1 MKKILLPI
9 LALGGLLFVS
19 SCQMDEPD
27 AGTLTGEVDFSI
39 TAGIPS
45 GITTYAEGAEAF
57 SHQGGASNL
66 STDDYILRYTLQ
78 VYDEGEKLSYEGV
91 QYATDFGGVTFEARL
106 LAKVYDFVF
115 WADFVSAS
123 DQESDLYYNTEDL
136 RKISYTSSVT
146 DANIPSDALDAYY
159 KKEVVN
165 LTQAGQNI
173 SNVVLNRPF
182 GKIRFVA
189 TDDLSEQQ
197 KGAVDNGEVS
207 VVYTEGTVLPNVFDA
222 QTGKATISGEY
233 QTRMSDF
240 IATPVAEKASV
251 NGNVHENAYL
261 LGYDYIFCSE
271 SQPSYAMDVT
281 VSIDG
286 VSPVTRS
293 LSSIPVQENKL
304 TTVIG
309 NFYTNEGSIDVIVE
323 DEFGNG
329 EDVRADW
336 DGSFEKPKTDPDNED
351 TYLITTPAELAWV
364 AEQVNSKKDYFEGK
378 TILLMNDIDLY
389 GSNWT
394 PVGNVTAYPTVTF
407 KGTFDGQD
415 HIISNLTASDNA
427 VGHAAAGLFGSI
439 TGTVKNVTLKNVNIR
454 STHYAGAVVGYSSM
468 HGAIIDNCHVDGG
481 TITSVPENTGAS
493 QAAVPSQA

>member
-1 MKKILLPI
+1 MKNNLLTI
-9 LALGGLLFVS
+9 LALGGLLFAS
-19 SCQMDEPD
+19 SCQMNEPD
-27 AGTLTGEVDFSI
+27 AGTLTGEVDFTI
-39 TAGIPS
+39 TAGIPN

-78 VYDEGEKLSYEGV
+78 VYDEDNKLSYEGV

-115 WADFVSAS
+115 WADFVSKNNK
-123 DQESDLYYNTEDL
+123 ESDLYYNTEDL

-146 DANIPSDALDAYY
+146 DANIPSDALDAYF
-159 KKEVVN
+159 KKEVVD

-189 TDDLSEQQ
+189 TDELSEQQ
-197 KGAVDNGEVS
+197 KGAVDNGNVS
-207 VVYTEGTVLPNVFDA
+207 VAYKEGTVLPNVFNA
-222 QTGKATISGEY
+222 QTGKATISQEY

-240 IATPVAEKASV
+240 TATPVAEKASV
-251 NGNVHENAYL
+251 NNTVHKNAYL

-281 VSIDG
+281 VSIGG

-309 NFYTNEGSIDVIVE
+309 NFYTNEGSIDVIVGR
-323 DEFGNG
+323 DSRG
-329 EDVRADW
+329 
-336 DGSFEKPKTDPDNED
+336 
-351 TYLITTPAELAWV
+351 
-364 AEQVNSKKDYFEGK
+364 
-378 TILLMNDIDLY
+378 
-389 GSNWT
+389 
-394 PVGNVTAYPTVTF
+394 
-407 KGTFDGQD
+407 
-415 HIISNLTASDNA
+415 
-427 VGHAAAGLFGSI
+427 
-439 TGTVKNVTLKNVNIR
+439 
-454 STHYAGAVVGYSSM
+454 
-468 HGAIIDNCHVDGG
+468 
-481 TITSVPENTGAS
+481 
-493 QAAVPSQA
+493 

>member
-1 MKKILLPI
+1 MQAP
-9 LALGGLLFVS
+9 
-19 SCQMDEPD
+19 
-27 AGTLTGEVDFSI
+27 FSI
-39 TAGIPS
+39 TAGIPN

-78 VYDEGEKLSYEGV
+78 VYDEDNKLSYEGV

-115 WADFVSAS
+115 WADFI
-123 DQESDLYYNTEDL
+123 QTEGQNLYYNTEDL

-159 KKEVVN
+159 KKEVVD

-173 SNVVLNRPF
+173 SNIVLNRPF

-189 TDDLSEQQ
+189 TDELSEQQ
-197 KGAVDNGEVS
+197 KGAVDNGKVS
-207 VVYTEGTVLPNVFDA
+207 VAYKAGTVLPNLFDA
-222 QTGKATISGEY
+222 QTGKATISQEY
-233 QTRMSDF
+233 PRMSYF
-240 IATPVAEKASV
+240 TATPVAEKASV
-251 NGNVHENAYL
+251 NGNVHKNAYL

-309 NFYTNEGSIDVIVE
+309 NFYTNEGNLEVKVE
-323 DEFGNG
+323 DMFTNG
-329 EDVRADW
+329 EEEVPVPIVI
-336 DGSFEKPKTDPDNED
+336 GSFEELFPISLSRKTRLSK
-351 TYLITTPAELAWV
+351 YLKA
-364 AEQVNSKKDYFEGK
+364 Q
-378 TILLMNDIDLY
+378 
-389 GSNWT
+389 
-394 PVGNVTAYPTVTF
+394 
-407 KGTFDGQD
+407 Q
-415 HIISNLTASDNA
+415 
-427 VGHAAAGLFGSI
+427 
-439 TGTVKNVTLKNVNIR
+439 
-454 STHYAGAVVGYSSM
+454 
-468 HGAIIDNCHVDGG
+468 
-481 TITSVPENTGAS
+481 PE
-493 QAAVPSQA
+493 